1 MSADVRHRTVLT
13 VLVAV
18 AATLVVAALIAG
30 SPVIHR
36 IVTGLPSL
44 PSVPSVPSEA
54 IASLVAVACLV
65 GAALSAIVLLV
76 RDARVRARRRA
87 LARLHPDGLACAIR
101 VGPLVRQMNEL
112 RVDGAARVRLSR
124 RYSLVAD
131 ETGITFWDGSRRPRL
146 VDSYPWREVRNIRAD
161 SMVAGTT
168 VLSVLVLRA
177 RRHKNSVELPVVLAS
192 GRPGRYA
199 LSDAAFFAVVRDWKA
214 KQRAALAAEGLEV
227 PPLTAPI
234 PVITAAMA
242 REDAEARALADAA
255 R

>member
-36 IVTGLPSL
+36 LVSRL
-44 PSVPSVPSEA
+44 PSVPSEA
-54 IASLVAVACLV
+54 MASVVAVVCLV
-65 GAALSAIVLLV
+65 GAVVSAITLLV
-76 RDARVRARRRA
+76 RDARIRARRTA
-87 LARLHPDGLACAIR
+87 LLRLHPEGLACAIR
-101 VGPLVRQMNEL
+101 VGPMARQMNEL
-112 RVDGAARVRLSR
+112 RLDDAERLRLSR
-124 RYSLVAD
+124 RYSIVAD
-131 ETGITFWDGSRRPRL
+131 EHGVTFWDGGRRPRR
-146 VDSYPWREVRNIRAD
+146 VDAYPWREVRNIRAD
-161 SMVAGTT
+161 SMIAGTT
-168 VLSVLVLRA
+168 VLCVLVLRV

-199 LSDAAFFAVVRDWKA
+199 MSDAAFFAVVRDWKA
-214 KQRAALAAEGLEV
+214 KHRVALAAEGLEV

-242 REDAEARALADAA
+242 REDAEARALALAS